1 MGQFNIKEIVDRYM
15 QYFSYLHLRR
25 LDAAA
30 PASFAQERQRRIMLT
45 IFANFASKGI
55 ILITSMLSIRF
66 TVNYLGPER
75 FGMWALISSF
85 TAMLAFADLGIGNG
99 LLNSISDAYGRDD
112 REGASRHV
120 SSAFYMLLFISILI
134 AVVFSLVYPYIS
146 WAAIFNVTS
155 AQAVAE
161 AGPAM
166 AIFIVCI
173 LINIPL
179 GVVQRIRLGYQEGF
193 INSLWLAVGSVTTLF
208 AVLTLIHYKVGLPC
222 LVFALVGLPV
232 LAQFSNGLFLFF
244 RQKTW
249 LLPRWSYFSFS
260 SARHILRLGF
270 LFFVLQ
276 VGIAIG
282 YESDGFIIAQ
292 FLGAEA
298 VTEYAI
304 PKRLFILASTLLGI
318 ALSPLWPAYSEAIAR
333 KDTRWVKRTFLIS
346 VFFSCILG
354 TFLSLILLAFS
365 NQILKIWVGNIVS
378 PSWVLLTGFAGWLIL
393 YSILLPF
400 AMFMNG
406 ANIIGF
412 QVIQTTF
419 MIIINVIVS
428 IVLVQRIGV
437 AGPIWGTV
445 ISLSLCVL
453 LPTIWYVFR
462 FVKNLEK

>member
-1 MGQFNIKEIVDRYM
+1 
-15 QYFSYLHLRR
+15 
-25 LDAAA
+25 
-30 PASFAQERQRRIMLT
+30 
-45 IFANFASKGI
+45 
-55 ILITSMLSIRF
+55 
-66 TVNYLGPER
+66 
-75 FGMWALISSF
+75 MWALISSF

-146 WAAIFNVTS
+146 WAAVFNVTS

-166 AIFIVCI
+166 AIFIMCI

-193 INSLWLAVGSVTTLF
+193 INSFWLAVGSVATLF
-208 AVLTLIHYKVGLPC
+208 TVLILIYYKVGLPY
-222 LVFALVGLPV
+222 LVFALGGLPV

-244 RQKTW
+244 HHKTW

-260 SARHILRLGF
+260 SARQLLQLGL

-276 VGIAIG
+276 MAIAIG
-282 YESDGFIIAQ
+282 FESDGFIITQ

-304 PKRLFILASTLLGI
+304 PKRLFILASTLLSI
-318 ALSPLWPAYSEAIAR
+318 VLSPLWPAYNEAIAR
-333 KDTRWVKRTFLIS
+333 KDTDWVRRTFLRSI
-346 VFFSCILG
+346 FFSSIFG
-354 TFLSLILLAFS
+354 ISSALILLAFS
-365 NQILKIWVGNIVS
+365 NQILKIWVGDVVS
-378 PSWVLLTGFAGWLIL
+378 PPSALLAGFAGWLIL
-393 YSILLPF
+393 YSVLNPF

-406 ANIIGF
+406 ASIIEF
-412 QVIQTTF
+412 QVITTVF
-419 MIIINVIVS
+419 MTIVNIIVS
-428 IVLVQRIGV
+428 IVLVQRIGI

-453 LPTIWYVFR
+453 LPTIWYVIR
-462 FVKNLEK
+462 FVKKMEKLRE

>member
-1 MGQFNIKEIVDRYM
+1 M
-15 QYFSYLHLRR
+15 QYFSYLTLRR
-25 LDAAA
+25 LIVAT
-30 PASFAQERQRRIMLT
+30 PASFAQERQRRIVLT

-146 WAAIFNVTS
+146 WAAVFNVTS

-166 AIFIVCI
+166 AIFIICI

-193 INSLWLAVGSVTTLF
+193 INSLWLVVGSVTTLI
-208 AVLTLIHYKVGLPC
+208 AVLILIRYKVGLPY
-222 LVFALVGLPV
+222 LVFALVGLPA

-244 RQKTW
+244 RHKTW
-249 LLPRWSYFSFS
+249 LIPRWNYFSFS

-270 LFFVLQ
+270 LFFILQ
-276 VGIAIG
+276 MASAIG
-282 YESDGFIIAQ
+282 FESDGFIIAQ

-304 PKRLFILASTLLGI
+304 PKRLFILASTLLSI
-318 ALSPLWPAYSEAIAR
+318 VLSPLWPAYSEAIVR
-333 KDTRWVKRTFLIS
+333 KDTRWVRRTFLRS
-346 VFFSCILG
+346 LFFSSFFGISSALIILV
-354 TFLSLILLAFS
+354 FS
-365 NQILKIWVGNIVS
+365 NQILKIWVGDVVS
-378 PSWVLLTGFAGWLIL
+378 PPSALLTGFAGWLIL
-393 YSILLPF
+393 YSVLNPF
-400 AMFMNG
+400 AMLMNG
-406 ANIIGF
+406 ASIVKF
-412 QVIQTTF
+412 QVITTVF
-419 MIIINVIVS
+419 MTIVNIIVS
-428 IVLVQRIGV
+428 IVLVQRIGA

-453 LPTIWYVFR
+453 LPTIWYFIR
-462 FVKNLEK
+462 FVKKLENLP